1 MQASGKRMA
10 RFHHEI
16 DGALMVQ
23 PASYQQIIRQPPMSL
38 QSGAK
43 ILR

>member
-16 DGALMVQ
+16 DGALMAQ
-23 PASYQQIIRQPPMSL
+23 PASYQHRIRQPPMSL
-38 QSGAK
+38 QSGANF
-43 ILR
+43 LR